1 MSTRIDLHLRIRI
14 RPGRR
19 EAFLAFLREAIPF
32 YESGGGHEQPGA
44 IQVRLLEDPAD
55 DHRFIELVLYTDQA
69 AFDRDQERVK
79 NDPEMARWLARWRE
93 LLAEPPVVEVYRL
106 RSPV

>member
-1 MSTRIDLHLRIRI
+1 MPTRIDLHLRIRVL
-14 RPGRR
+14 PGKR
-19 EAFLAFLREAIPF
+19 EEFLAFLRQAIPF
-32 YESGGGHEQPGA
+32 YESPGGIE
-44 IQVRLLEDPAD
+44 VRLLEDVAD
-55 DHRFIELVLYTDQA
+55 DHRFIELVLYSDQA

-79 NDPEMARWLARWRE
+79 HDPEMARWLARWRE

>member
-1 MSTRIDLHLRIRI
+1 MRIDLHLRIRI
-14 RPGRR
+14 QPGKR
-19 EAFLAFLREAIPF
+19 EDFLAFLRQAIPF
-32 YESGGGHEQPGA
+32 YESPGGIE
-44 IQVRLLEDPAD
+44 VRLLEDPAD

-79 NDPEMARWLARWRE
+79 SDPEMARWLARWRE

>member
-1 MSTRIDLHLRIRI
+1 MRIDLHLRIRI
-14 RPGRR
+14 QPGKRDD
-19 EAFLAFLREAIPF
+19 FLAFLRQAIPY
-32 YESGGGHEQPGA
+32 YESPGGIE
-44 IQVRLLEDPAD
+44 VRLLEDAAD

-79 NDPEMARWLARWRE
+79 SDPEMARWLARWRE